1 MKMSIEKKSLINKT
15 NPTKKTNIASN
26 TRPLVSNKTASKRF
40 VRASKTLEGVIASKA
55 HSRNG
60 GIVGGG
66 PGR

>member
-1 MKMSIEKKSLINKT
+1 MSIEKKSLINKT

-40 VRASKTLEGVIASKA
+40 IKEGVTASKA
-55 HSRNG
+55 HARGG

-66 PGR
+66 LGR